1 MFLMAILFI
10 THTIKFMEYKKTS
23 EVIIDVNTKEV
34 NKVGFIIVFNRLLAE
49 YQHDNYYA
57 QVTMSHPEHGCC

>member
-1 MFLMAILFI
+1 VHQVNLSQYKDFTIVSLFAMFLMGILFI

-34 NKVGFIIVFNRLLAE
+34 NKVSLITILK
-49 YQHDNYYA
+49 
-57 QVTMSHPEHGCC
+57 

>member
-1 MFLMAILFI
+1 MFLMGILFI

-34 NKVGFIIVFNRLLAE
+34 NKVGLLNSWLTLIAKHQ
-49 YQHDNYYA
+49 YDNYNA
-57 QVTMSHPEHGCC
+57 QGSMSHS

>member
-1 MFLMAILFI
+1 MFLMGILFI

-34 NKVGFIIVFNRLLAE
+34 NKVGLIEVCNRLLAE
-49 YQHDNYYA
+49 Y
-57 QVTMSHPEHGCC
+57 